1 MPSTLRLI
9 PLLLVTLLFAPPTFA
24 ADTPLQRAK
33 AFYGDAAY
41 DLALKELE
49 AVDMTTQAAVE
60 ALEYRTLCY
69 LALERPSEAERAAE
83 ALVLTAPNRTVT
95 GDLPPRYV
103 TLITETRRRLLP
115 GILART
121 LAQARELYQ
130 QSRVAPARVT
140 FQGVLALAADPLL
153 ADMPEV
159 ADMRVVA
166 SGFLDLLRDQRAER
180 EVQPVVVPPRPI
192 RQALPAWEGADAS
205 TAHDATGRVRVVISA
220 DGTVTSATVERPI
233 HPSYDPVLLEAARGW
248 LYEPATFDGKPV
260 ESEKVIDIQF
270 PAPLKASK

>member
-1 MPSTLRLI
+1 MPSLRLI
-9 PLLLVTLLFAPPTFA
+9 PFFLVTLLFAAPTFA

-33 AFYGDAAY
+33 ALYADAAY
-41 DLALKELE
+41 DLALKELD

-60 ALEYRTLCY
+60 ALEYRTLCF
-69 LALERPSEAERAAE
+69 LALERPGEAERAAE
-83 ALVLTAPNRTVT
+83 ALVLTAPNRRVT

-103 TLITETRRRLLP
+103 ALITETRRRLLP

-205 TAHDATGRVRVVISA
+205 AAHDVTGRVRVVISA

-248 LYEPATFDGKPV
+248 LYEPATVDGKPV
-260 ESEKVIDIQF
+260 ESEKVIDIRF
-270 PAPLKASK
+270 PASLKASK